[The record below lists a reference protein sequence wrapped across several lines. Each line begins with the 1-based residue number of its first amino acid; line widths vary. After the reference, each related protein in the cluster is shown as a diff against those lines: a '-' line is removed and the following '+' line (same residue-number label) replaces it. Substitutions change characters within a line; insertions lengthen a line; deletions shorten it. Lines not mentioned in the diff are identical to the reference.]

1 MLQELLA
8 KSAKEKKVI
17 GSKLIP
23 QMMDELTALSYDD
36 LVTQMPE
43 IVAKLGSVLQNRL
56 PEIEEIDTKKGTN
69 FALKY
74 LPHIVE
80 KVVSSDEEVKNELA
94 ATEDM
99 TFNVKLGNIAEM
111 TVQIQDGRISFSPG
125 LGKER
130 DFFIDV
136 STEKLLQ
143 ILSGK
148 EDALSGFMGGSI
160 EMWREGDEG
169 DMEKAQNLLPFLTVF
184 LEKLRLERMI

>member
-1 MLQELLA
+1 MLQELVA
-8 KSAKEKKVI
+8 KSAREKKVI

-23 QMMDELTALSYDD
+23 QMMDGLTALSYDD

-43 IVAKLGSVLQNRL
+43 FVAKLGSVLQNRL

-74 LPHIVE
+74 LPLIVE

-111 TVQIQDGRISFSPG
+111 TVQIQDGRVSFSPG
-125 LGKER
+125 LAQER
-130 DFFIDV
+130 DFFIEM
-136 STEKLLQ
+136 SAEKLLR

-148 EDALSGFMGGSI
+148 EDALSGFMGGGI

-169 DMEKAQNLLPFLTVF
+169 NMEKAQSLLPLLTVV
-184 LEKLRLERMI
+184 LEKLKLERMV